1 MLRQILS
8 TGCVNGGAR
17 GVRKGE
23 PVVWRESD
31 APGVSWKLQL
41 QGHLE
46 ELPHG
51 TRALNPGDTSAD
63 GARRLSGFRVRH
75 LERDPHVF
83 QNVVL
88 RLVAAAVAIDDQ
100 RGGTLSEGATK
111 GVHTR
116 DAEGNRLNN
125 ARAAAL
131 AHFHGCIGYAGSGH
145 SFTHIFGEFPAK
157 LVHECRPPI
166 NCKNV

>member
-63 GARRLSGFRVRH
+63 GTRRLSGFRVWH
-75 LERDPHVF
+75 LKRDPHVF

-100 RGGTLSEGATK
+100 RGSALGKRAPE

-116 DAEGNRLNN
+116 NGQGNGLNN
-125 ARAAAL
+125 ARAAPL
-131 AHFHGCIGYAGSGH
+131 AQLRGCAGYAAS
-145 SFTHIFGEFPAK
+145 
-157 LVHECRPPI
+157 
-166 NCKNV
+166 